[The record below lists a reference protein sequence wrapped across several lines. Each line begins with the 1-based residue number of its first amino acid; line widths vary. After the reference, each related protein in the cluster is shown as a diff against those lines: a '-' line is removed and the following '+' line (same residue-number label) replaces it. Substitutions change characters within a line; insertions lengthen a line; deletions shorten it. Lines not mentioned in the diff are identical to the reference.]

1 MTRTTSSTPVPVL
14 RRRRIRA
21 AVLGYL
27 GMVVAMFVGMAV
39 LGAGRHLLL
48 PGPLLGGDVEALL
61 MAGEMTVG
69 MAVWMGI
76 RRHPWRGIALMSGAM
91 VLPFLLLLP
100 FFWVGALSADALMTV
115 GHLLMFGSMAL
126 AMPLAHR
133 SGHHHSMGAG
143 A

>member
-1 MTRTTSSTPVPVL
+1 MTITTTSTTAAPVL
-14 RRRRIRA
+14 LRRRIRA
-21 AVLGYL
+21 AVLSYL

-39 LGAGRHLLL
+39 LGAGRQLLL

-69 MAVWMGI
+69 MAVWMAI
-76 RRHPWRGIALMSGAM
+76 RRHPWRGIAMMSGAM

-100 FFWVGALSADALMTV
+100 FFWAGALSSDGLMTV

-126 AMPLAHR
+126 AMPLSHR
-133 SGHHHSMGAG
+133 AGGHHH
-143 A
+143 